1 MSTTSQ
7 SLTTASNSFSSV
19 ILKIVIISCVAGLL
33 FGYDSSVTNGSL
45 IFMALPTQLNLSA
58 FAEGLVTSSLLFGA
72 IFGSL
77 FAGPIADKYGRKK
90 ALILMAIISFIFR
103 FGCVFAFTSSM
114 MISFRFIL
122 GISIGGISVI
132 VPMYLAEM
140 ATSKDRGNF
149 IALYGLMIIVGQ
161 FLAFFVNALLGNLY
175 AFMDDIWRYIFAI
188 SFLPATILLIGI
200 LNLPES
206 PRWLIASNKLN
217 IASLILQKIRPE
229 QTAKKEFL
237 TIKNLVDSEKHLTKA
252 SFKEILITPWIRRL
266 LFIGMS
272 IALTQQITGVNAIN
286 YYGTKILYDA
296 GFNLNGALIANTANG
311 IISIVATLVGMHYL
325 NKVGR
330 RKIFLTGL
338 IMATITEFSIGIFT
352 LTFSNQDYYAY
363 IVFGLILVFMT
374 FQQGCSS
381 LVIWILMSELFPLRL
396 RGIGLGSITLVSWF
410 SNFLIGL
417 YFPSLISAIGTAMT
431 FFVFSLCGLT
441 FSIIIFKYCPETK
454 DHSLEELEY
463 KFRHYQ
469 TIDCR
474 K

>member
-229 QTAKKEFL
+229 QTAKEEFL

-266 LFIGMS
+266 LFIGMA

-296 GFNLNGALIANTANG
+296 GFNLM
-311 IISIVATLVGMHYL
+311 VH
-325 NKVGR
+325 
-330 RKIFLTGL
+330 
-338 IMATITEFSIGIFT
+338 
-352 LTFSNQDYYAY
+352 
-363 IVFGLILVFMT
+363 
-374 FQQGCSS
+374 
-381 LVIWILMSELFPLRL
+381 
-396 RGIGLGSITLVSWF
+396 
-410 SNFLIGL
+410 
-417 YFPSLISAIGTAMT
+417 
-431 FFVFSLCGLT
+431 
-441 FSIIIFKYCPETK
+441 
-454 DHSLEELEY
+454 
-463 KFRHYQ
+463 
-469 TIDCR
+469 
-474 K
+474 